1 MRFGF
6 EFHTEG
12 NYKNICLRDYTQGTF
27 VDIVL
32 LGVSTN
38 QMYYFFHFLCFL
50 LLNVCEWINFPSI
63 FIACLKPFC
72 IVKFGV

>member
-6 EFHTEG
+6 EFRAEG
-12 NYKNICLRDYTQGTF
+12 NYKNIYLRNYTQGVFVF

-32 LGVSTN
+32 PGVSTD
-38 QMYYFFHFLCFL
+38 QVYYFFHFLCFL

-63 FIACLKPFC
+63 FISYK
-72 IVKFGV
+72 